1 MRNTRKPTGNRGAG
15 LVSLTGVARHWRVA
29 PATAKAILAARGIRD
44 TGLRPNPT
52 YRWKDVWRMEGT
64 PDVAPALRDA
74 FREPLLIP
82 EDLGALFPELSDR
95 TIRRDLASGRWPVI
109 ALAERTRRVRARDIA
124 EELEIRAGK
133 RPVRRSAASEAEA
146 AAVSSRDGHVR

>member
-44 TGLRPNPT
+44 TGLRLNPT

-74 FREPLLIP
+74 FREPLLTP

-109 ALAERTRRVRARDIA
+109 ALAERTRRVRARDIS

-133 RPVRRSAASEAEA
+133 RPVRRSAAPNPGA
-146 AAVSSRDGHVR
+146 AANPTRDGRVR

>member
-1 MRNTRKPTGNRGAG
+1 MRSAVDRNGIEGAG
-15 LVSLTGVARHWRVA
+15 LVSLAGVARHWKVS

-44 TGLRPNPT
+44 TGLRPHPT
-52 YRWKDVWRMEGT
+52 YRWKDVWRVEGA

-74 FREPLLIP
+74 FREPLLTP
-82 EDLGALFPELSDR
+82 EDLGALFPELSSR

-109 ALAERTRRVRARDIA
+109 ALAERTRRVRARDVA

-133 RPVRRSAASEAEA
+133 RPVRRSAAPEPGA
-146 AAVSSRDGHVR
+146 AANPTRDGRVR